1 MAVENEQERL
11 FKRLSELGI
20 AVTPA
25 APYPAHKTVEEGK
38 ALRGQ
43 MAGTFTKNIL
53 LQDKKGRLFIVVARE
68 DRAIDLKTLHGRIG
82 ASGRVRF
89 ASPEQMRSV
98 LGVAPGALTPLA
110 IINDS
115 DSLVTVV
122 IDADLMA
129 AEQLN
134 FHPMVQTQS
143 VGLSPADLS
152 AFIRSCGRIPHVVNV
167 VAEGG

>member
-1 MAVENEQERL
+1 MGIGSEQERL
-11 FKRLSELGI
+11 FKRLFELGI

-38 ALRGQ
+38 ALRGW

-53 LQDKKGRLFIVVARE
+53 LKDKKGRLFIVVAHE

-98 LGVAPGALTPLA
+98 LGVDPGALTPFA

-115 DSLVTVV
+115 DCLVTVV
-122 IDADLMA
+122 IDADLMG

-152 AFIRSCGRIPHVVNV
+152 AFIKSCGRIPHVVNV
-167 VAEGG
+167 AAEG

>member
-1 MAVENEQERL
+1 MRIRDEQERL
-11 FKRLSELGI
+11 FQRLSELGI
-20 AVTPA
+20 AVTPP

-38 ALRGQ
+38 VLRGQ

-53 LQDKKGRLFIVVARE
+53 LQDKKGRLFIVVAHE
-68 DRAIDLKTLHGRIG
+68 DRVIDLKTLHSRIG

-98 LGVAPGALTPLA
+98 LGVDPGALTPFA
-110 IINDS
+110 IINDA
-115 DSLVTVV
+115 DRLVTVV
-122 IDADLMA
+122 IDVDLMV

-143 VGLSPADLS
+143 VGLSPAELS

-167 VAEGG
+167 AAEGG